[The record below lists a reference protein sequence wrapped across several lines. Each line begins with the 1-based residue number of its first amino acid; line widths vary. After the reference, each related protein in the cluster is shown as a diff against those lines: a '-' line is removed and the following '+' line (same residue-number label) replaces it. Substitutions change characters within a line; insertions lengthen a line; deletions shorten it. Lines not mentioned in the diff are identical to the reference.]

1 MVALFSFI
9 FVRVLPMGYAY
20 CLLPTVYC
28 LLFTVYCLLFT
39 VHSPLFTVHYSLPLT
54 DRSVQL

>member
-20 CLLPTVYC
+20 CLL
-28 LLFTVYCLLFT
+28 FTVYCSL
-39 VHSPLFTVHYSLPLT
+39 PTVHYSLPLT